1 MSAVSTPNAPASG
14 PAADA
19 PVTVRTVFG
28 LWWPLAAS
36 WLLMGFELPVVS
48 AVMARLAQPTLSLA
62 AYGAIVFP
70 LALIIESPIIML
82 LSASTALSKDAASYR
97 LIRRFMFVAGGALT
111 LVHIAIAFTP
121 LYDWLIGRVMGVPAV
136 VAEHG
141 RIGLQIMTPWTLSIA
156 YRRFQQGVLI
166 RNGHSRAIG
175 IGTGVRLGTNVAV
188 LGIAWALGTLPGI
201 VAGALAV
208 ALGVVAEAVYAGLR
222 VRPVLREHVLAAPA
236 QDPPLTQARFMRFY
250 MPLMLTPVLMF
261 LAMPLTSAAMSRM
274 PQAIDSLAAWP
285 VIMGLV
291 FTLRSVCFG
300 LNEVVVAMLER
311 PGSAPALRAF
321 TRRLAF
327 ATSAALGV
335 LAVTP
340 LGALWFGKVSALA
353 PRLVTLALPGLWI
366 AFLLPAITAW
376 QSLYQGT
383 LVHAHATRGVT
394 EAIVV
399 YLLTVIAVLAA
410 GAAVTGLPGLYAGLA
425 ATTIGNAA
433 QMAWLWRAARARN
446 ALPA

>member
-1 MSAVSTPNAPASG
+1 MSATSSPATPATGRPAD
-14 PAADA
+14 PA
-19 PVTVRTVFG
+19 VTVRTVFG

-48 AVMARLAQPTLSLA
+48 AVMARLAEPTLSLA

-82 LSASTALSKDAASYR
+82 LSASTALSRDAASYR
-97 LIRRFMFVAGGALT
+97 LIRRFMYVAGGALT
-111 LVHIAIAFTP
+111 LVHVAIAFTP
-121 LYDWLIGRVMGVPAV
+121 LYDWLIGHVMGVPAV
-136 VAEHG
+136 VAGHG
-141 RIGLQIMTPWTLSIA
+141 RVGMQIMTPWTLSIA

-166 RNGHSRAIG
+166 RNGHSRAVG
-175 IGTGVRLGTNVAV
+175 VGTGVRLGTNVVV
-188 LGIAWALGTLPGI
+188 LSVAYALGTVPGI
-201 VAGALAV
+201 VAGTLAV
-208 ALGVVAEAVYAGLR
+208 ALGVVAEAIYAGLR
-222 VRPVLREHVLAAPA
+222 VRRVLRERVLPAPA

-250 MPLMLTPVLMF
+250 MPLMVTPVLMF
-261 LAMPLTSAAMSRM
+261 FAMPLTSAAMSRM
-274 PQAIDSLAAWP
+274 PRAIDSLAAWP

-321 TRRLAF
+321 TRRLAL
-327 ATSAALGV
+327 ATSAALG
-335 LAVTP
+335 LMAATP
-340 LGALWFGKVSALA
+340 LGTLWFGRVSAL
-353 PRLVTLALPGLWI
+353 PPPLVELALPGLWI
-366 AFLLPAITAW
+366 AFLLPAITAF

-394 EAIVV
+394 EAIVL
-399 YLLTVIAVLAA
+399 YLITVIAVLAVG
-410 GAAVTGLPGLYAGLA
+410 GAVPGLPGLYAGLA

-433 QMAWLWRAARARN
+433 QMAWLWRVARTRS

>member
-1 MSAVSTPNAPASG
+1 MSAATSPTP
-14 PAADA
+14 PAAGLPADT

-48 AVMARLAQPTLSLA
+48 AVMARLAEPTLSLA

-82 LSASTALSKDAASYR
+82 LSASTALSRDAASYR
-97 LIRRFMFVAGGALT
+97 LIRRFMFMAGGVLT
-111 LVHIAIAFTP
+111 LVHVAIAFTP

-141 RIGLQIMTPWTLSIA
+141 RIGLQIMIPWTLSIA

-166 RNGHSRAIG
+166 RNGHSRAVG
-175 IGTGVRLGTNVAV
+175 VGTGVRLGASVAV
-188 LGIAWALGTLPGI
+188 LAVAYTMGTVPGI
-201 VAGALAV
+201 VAGTLAV
-208 ALGVVAEAVYAGLR
+208 ALGVVAEAVYAGFR
-222 VRPVLREHVLAAPA
+222 VHPVLRERIWPAPA
-236 QDPPLTQARFMRFY
+236 QDPPLDHARFMRFY
-250 MPLMLTPVLMF
+250 TPLMVTPVLMF

-274 PQAIDSLAAWP
+274 PRPIDSLAAWP

-311 PGSAPALRAF
+311 PGSAPALAAF
-321 TRRLAF
+321 TRRLALG
-327 ATSAALGV
+327 TSAALG
-335 LAVTP
+335 LMAVTP
-340 LGALWFGKVSALA
+340 LGALWFGRVSAL
-353 PRLVTLALPGLWI
+353 PTPLVELALPGLWI

-394 EAIVV
+394 EAIVI
-399 YLLTVIAVLAA
+399 YLLTVIAVLAI
-410 GAAVTGLPGLYAGLA
+410 GARVPGLPGLYVGLA

-433 QMAWLWRAARARN
+433 QTAWLWRGARVRS